1 MITETSNKNELLTAI
16 EEEVSQLRNL
26 FSSLDEDR
34 INSIPYKDSWTAAQL
49 LRHVTKSTDGM
60 TKGLETKS
68 KPAERDAG
76 EKIPELKK
84 AFLDFS
90 SKMKSPDFIVP
101 EEGPY
106 EKQAAIEEL
115 NKSFEFL
122 KESANNAN
130 LTDIVE
136 GLPLGATT
144 KLEILHFVLYH
155 TKRHLHQMKKICD
168 ALKELSLSVG

>member
-26 FSSLDEDR
+26 VSSLDEDR

-49 LRHVTKSTDGM
+49 LCHVTKSTNAM
-60 TKGLETKS
+60 TKAIRMES

-76 EKIPELKK
+76 EKIPGLKK
-84 AFLDFS
+84 AFLDFT

-106 EKQAAIEEL
+106 EKQVDIEEL
-115 NKSFEFL
+115 NKSFELL
-122 KESANNAN
+122 KR
-130 LTDIVE
+130 
-136 GLPLGATT
+136 PLA
-144 KLEILHFVLYH
+144 
-155 TKRHLHQMKKICD
+155 R
-168 ALKELSLSVG
+168 LKSFPVP

>member
-1 MITETSNKNELLTAI
+1 M
-16 EEEVSQLRNL
+16 SQLRDI
-26 FSSLDEDR
+26 FSSLDKNS
-34 INSIPYKDSWTAAQL
+34 INIIPYKDSWTTAQL
-49 LRHVTKSTDGM
+49 LRHVTKSTNGM
-60 TKGLETKS
+60 TKALDTKS

-76 EKIPELKK
+76 EKIPGLKN

-106 EKQAAIEEL
+106 EKQAVIEEL
-115 NKSFEFL
+115 NKSFECL

-130 LTDIVE
+130 LTDIVK
-136 GLPLGATT
+136 GLPLGDIT

-155 TKRHLHQMKKICD
+155 TKRHLHQLKKICD
-168 ALKELSLSVG
+168 ALKKEQLSLSAG